1 MTWSINYID
10 TMVENLK
17 AKSPK
22 AKNMD
27 TAKLREIYQQTSER
41 QIKWYL
47 IQEKIMKAEEINI
60 SSDELKVEIQKQVD
74 EFKEKNPDVKKYFK
88 KPQNKKRFKEELE
101 VKRMFEKLESF
112 TTVKETKKTTD
123 QLRKEKEKAGGKH

>member
-1 MTWSINYID
+1 
-10 TMVENLK
+10 
-17 AKSPK
+17 
-22 AKNMD
+22 MD
-27 TAKLREIYQQTSER
+27 DEKLRGLYQKRSER

-60 SSDELKVEIQKQVD
+60 SAHELKVEIQKQVD
-74 EFKEKNPDVKKYFK
+74 EFKDKNPDVNKYFK

-123 QLRKEKEKAGGKH
+123 QLRKEQKKAGGKH